1 MAGRRDY
8 DSLASEKHSLR
19 PHSAGRGRLSKIVFA
34 SVLLAGLCGL
44 TSRPIAAEPPP
55 NLSPQA
61 AVPKSDSKPAG
72 WALVRLVSAEK
83 TPAGTWRA
91 ELDAGRSSG
100 FLEGAQG
107 SFYRFIPPE
116 KKGENS
122 ALQKAG
128 QGKLIA
134 LTGLS
139 ATVELSLDPGVT
151 DSPKRGDFVLLPV
164 SVPGNT
170 FEGRILDLAKL
181 RILLTSPDGSQAF
194 TNIPAALAIH
204 SEAEEK
210 AILEKLAASIRSTPA
225 KSPEIPGPA
234 ETISR
239 GIFRGKLLSSVLQNC
254 TPEDV
259 ADLLRFLTVYPAG
272 FVGNDYPVQ
281 EIFSR
286 WVLLGAPETRDVI
299 ERRARGFRSDSD
311 LAEYLKDVQERQ
323 HLVLS
328 SLYVWADAAR
338 NAANAGDVPAL
349 QFYARL
355 LRGAGV
361 ATNTPSFSVAAQ
373 IGEALLLSHQNKLK
387 EAIAK
392 LQDAVAL
399 ADTLP
404 DDPSYDKP
412 DESRD
417 DLTRTYWKSQS
428 LFELGLL
435 HARIPDYNLA
445 IAALDDALKLLS
457 GHAHSPLRA
466 AWGSLLLYREAE
478 VYRKAGKLDLAREQF
493 LQARDAFSHRS
504 SPAARDYEVQ
514 CLAQLAEIA
523 AALKDYKLSVTRYTE
538 AVDLARKYELSSRVL
553 DYTWK
558 LGTAHWFAN
567 DYEKALAR
575 YQEVLP
581 VYKQRGDTEN
591 TCILLQNIGHLW
603 VALGKFDSAI
613 DSFAEGRR
621 LAESHQLNGRAALFD
636 RHEAGVLSR
645 QGRYA
650 EAAKLFDR
658 AISRLDPKKD
668 GKTLAEIY
676 SASAEMFDK
685 WKQTGKA
692 EENYKLAADTYARLG
707 LQSAQDEQLS
717 ALADLYRQSGKSASA
732 ASALQEVIGHQRAAA
747 GAPLARSLSS
757 LAFLYLNTPGGLP
770 KALAAANEAFDVAV
784 SSGDMEAIVG
794 AREARAAYYSTVG
807 DESKARAE
815 YQAAIKEAQSRND
828 GFRVAWYTWRLGS
841 IAAGLE
847 DAALASQSYDSALSY
862 FRAQKLTYWAAQVL
876 LSYGYLQLWQGDL
889 AAARSSLKD
898 SREIG
903 GGTNPGLQAE
913 QFMLES
919 GISRVE
925 EENQDSIAALRRAD
939 AIWKETSN
947 PAGRLAVLME
957 LGGIQHDQREMDDA
971 RKTWEQAVELSRDSP
986 YLHTLSWGNLSLSLL
1001 RLGQFEEA
1009 AAAAQKSI
1017 ELADSLQ
1024 EIPYLAA
1031 ELRGA
1036 WAVHLL
1042 EEARKIDDLSAAART
1057 VDDATRFLNEADVL
1071 ARKNGLQRTILRVLF
1086 GQGRRLLLLADRKG
1100 LAGLVQIQP
1109 NSPPAG
1115 EPGPLDGTIERANKL
1130 HLLEYQWEGLYHRGA
1145 LCAHSGDFAC
1155 AVRDLEASLTFLEKQ
1170 ATQYAALASAGGASR
1185 YQADKQ
1191 RPFLVLLKAY
1201 QAIST
1206 EREKAA
1212 ANAAR
1217 KGFNDD
1223 AAQARKEA
1231 QDATAHARNILDRLR
1246 RYEMQTASPG
1256 IKLSADASQQGQVIT
1271 AYRNLI
1277 RLEKELERRLEE
1289 ENKHVPPREGVIK
1302 TIDDELTQ
1310 KRTQVDKEAQLIR
1323 EQFPDLARDL
1333 ELDPENVDAFVRP
1346 LNEDEAL
1353 VEPVLTAD
1361 RLIIFVARS
1370 HQEVISVWSFTA
1382 EVDPKKFESDL
1393 AALWKGAAD
1402 PNSRFDPALSS
1413 EPGTPAYVAA
1423 ELYDW
1428 LFASAELR
1436 LEGVKTVLLS
1446 ATGPLRYV
1454 PFHIL
1459 LAPGPDGRRVY
1470 LNDRYNIVYLTRK
1483 GIASG
1488 YAPGIRYR
1496 GAAVVAVANP
1506 SKEEPLPEAD
1516 EEVGAM
1522 AQIWKGSAP
1531 SASFE
1536 LKRHDEATAVAVSM
1550 LLQRVKTQTPN
1561 TQRILHIATHGSAGA
1576 LPQDSYLLFADGKV
1590 RQDELREKLGL
1601 SRLVISL
1608 AVLSGCETA
1617 YSANAQDP
1625 GALEGLGVTGLA
1637 YGFENAGVKTVLG
1650 TLWKLDSATGP
1661 IFMQGFY
1668 RRLSEGSSVAEAL
1681 SRTREELRKSKPHPY
1696 YWAPFIVVG
1705 QWR

>member
-1 MAGRRDY
+1 MASRRHCNT
-8 DSLASEKHSLR
+8 LGPEKHSAR
-19 PHSAGRGRLSKIVFA
+19 PHSSSRRKHSTIAFA
-34 SVLLAGLCGL
+34 CVLLAGFHGL
-44 TSRPIAAEPPP
+44 NSPRIAAETPPS
-55 NLSPQA
+55 LSPQA
-61 AVPKSDSKPAG
+61 AAPKADTKPAG
-72 WALVRLVSAEK
+72 SALVQLVSAEK
-83 TPAGTWRA
+83 SPAGSWRA
-91 ELDAGRSSG
+91 ELDSGRSSG
-100 FLEGAQG
+100 LLEGAQG
-107 SFYRFIPPE
+107 LFYRFTPRE
-116 KKGENS
+116 KQGGNS
-122 ALQKAG
+122 TLQKAG

-139 ATVELSLDPGVT
+139 ATAEISLDPGVT
-151 DSPKRGDFVLLPV
+151 ESPKPGDFIYLPV
-164 SVPGNT
+164 TVPGNT
-170 FEGRILDLAKL
+170 FEGSILDLAKL
-181 RILLTSPDGSQAF
+181 RILLTSPDRSQAF
-194 TNIPAALAIH
+194 TNLPAARALH
-204 SEAEEK
+204 SDADEK
-210 AILEKLAASIRSTPA
+210 AILEKLAAAIRSTPA
-225 KSPEIPGPA
+225 KSSGIPDQA
-234 ETISR
+234 ESISR
-239 GIFRGKLLSSVLQNC
+239 GVFRGKLLSSVLQNC
-254 TPEDV
+254 TADDV
-259 ADLLRFLTVYPAG
+259 ADLLRFLAVYPGG
-272 FVGNDYPVQ
+272 FLGNDYPVQ

-286 WVLLGAPETRDVI
+286 WILMGAPETRDVV
-299 ERRARGFRSDSD
+299 ERRARGFRSDSE

-323 HLVLS
+323 HLVLT
-328 SLYVWADAAR
+328 SLYAWADAAR
-338 NAANAGDVPAL
+338 NAANDGDVPAL

-361 ATNTPSFSVAAQ
+361 ATNTPAFSVAAQ
-373 IGEALLLSHQNKLK
+373 IGEALLLSHQNNLK

-392 LQDAVAL
+392 IQEAAAL

-404 DDPSYDKP
+404 DDPSYDRAEDP
-412 DESRD
+412 RD
-417 DLTRTYWKSQS
+417 DITRAYWKSQS
-428 LFELGLL
+428 LFELALL
-435 HARIPDYNLA
+435 QARIPDYNLA
-445 IAALDDALKLLS
+445 IATFDDALKLLS
-457 GHAHSPLRA
+457 GHAHSRTRA
-466 AWGSLLLYREAE
+466 LWESLLFYREAE
-478 VYRKAGKLDLAREQF
+478 VYRKAGKLDRARDQF
-493 LQARDAFSHRS
+493 LRARDAFSRRDS
-504 SPAARDYEVQ
+504 SSAHDYEVL

-523 AALKDYKLSVTRYTE
+523 TPLKDYKLSIARYTE
-538 AVDLARKYELSSRVL
+538 AVDLARKYELGGRAL
-553 DYTWK
+553 DYTWS
-558 LGTAHWFAN
+558 LGLAHWYAN
-567 DYEKALAR
+567 EYEKAIVR
-575 YQEVLP
+575 YQELLP

-591 TCILLQNIGHLW
+591 TCNLLQNIGHLW

-621 LAESHQLNGRAALFD
+621 LAESHQLYDRAALFD
-636 RHEAGVLSR
+636 LHEAGVLSR
-645 QGRYA
+645 QGRYP
-650 EAAKLFDR
+650 EAAKLLDR
-658 AISRLDPKKD
+658 AVSRLDPKKD

-676 SASAEMFDK
+676 SASAEMFAK

-692 EENYKLAADTYARLG
+692 EENYKLAASTYAKLG

-717 ALADLYRQSGKSASA
+717 ALADLYRQSGNSASA
-732 ASALQEVIGHQRAAA
+732 ASVLEEVIGHQRAAA
-747 GAPLARSLSS
+747 GAPLARSLTR
-757 LAFLYLNTPGGLP
+757 LAFVFLNSAGGLP
-770 KALAAANEAFDVAV
+770 KALTASNEAFDVAV
-784 SSGDMEAIVG
+784 SSGDMEAILG

-815 YQAAIKEAQSRND
+815 YQGAIKEAQAHND
-828 GFRVAWYTWRLGS
+828 GYRVAWYTWRLGI

-847 DAALASQSYDSALSY
+847 DVALAAQSYDSALTY
-862 FRAQKLTYWAAQVL
+862 FKAQKLTYWAAQVL
-876 LSYGYLQLWQGDL
+876 LSYGYLQVWQGDL

-903 GGTNPGLQAE
+903 GDSNAGLQAE
-913 QFMLES
+913 QFMLE
-919 GISRVE
+919 GRISRGE
-925 EENQDSIAALRRAD
+925 EDNQDSIAALRRAD
-939 AIWKETSN
+939 AIYKEASN
-947 PAGRLAVLME
+947 PAGRLGVLME

-971 RKTWEQAVELSRDSP
+971 RKTWEQAIELSRDNP
-986 YLHTLSWGNLSLSLL
+986 YLHTLAWGNLSLSLL

-1009 AAAAQKSI
+1009 AAAAKKSI
-1017 ELADSLQ
+1017 ELADSLPD
-1024 EIPYLAA
+1024 IPYLAA

-1071 ARKNGLQRTILRVLF
+1071 ARKHALQRSILRVLF
-1086 GQGRRLLLLADRKG
+1086 GQGRRLLLLADREG
-1100 LAGLVQIQP
+1100 IAGLVQVQP
-1109 NSPPAG
+1109 TPPPSG
-1115 EPGPLDGTIERANKL
+1115 EPNPLDGTIERANKL

-1155 AVRDLEASLTFLEKQ
+1155 ASRDLEASLTFLEKQ
-1170 ATQYAALASAGGASR
+1170 ATQYAALASAAGASR

-1191 RPFLVLLKAY
+1191 RPFLVLLKLY
-1201 QAIST
+1201 QSRSV

-1223 AAQARKEA
+1223 AAVARKEA

-1256 IKLSADASQQGQVIT
+1256 IKLSAAAGQQGLVVT

-1277 RLEKELERRLEE
+1277 RQEKELERRLEE
-1289 ENKHVPPREGVIK
+1289 ENKHVPPRAGVIK
-1302 TIDDELTQ
+1302 TIEDELTQ

-1323 EQFPDLARDL
+1323 EQFPEVARDL
-1333 ELDPENVDAFVRP
+1333 ELDPENPDAFVKALR
-1346 LNEDEAL
+1346 EDEAL

-1361 RLIIFVARS
+1361 RLIIFVARNR
-1370 HQEVISVWSFTA
+1370 QEEISVWSFTA

-1393 AALWKGAAD
+1393 TALWKAAAD
-1402 PNSRFDPALSS
+1402 PNSSFDPAQSN
-1413 EPGTPAYVAA
+1413 EPGTPAHVAA
-1423 ELYDW
+1423 ELFDW

-1436 LEGVKTVLLS
+1436 LDGVKTVLLS

-1470 LNDRYNIVYLTRK
+1470 LNDRYDIVYLTRK

-1488 YAPGIRYR
+1488 YAPGTKYR

-1516 EEVGAM
+1516 AEVDAM
-1522 AQIWKGSAP
+1522 AEIWKGSP
-1531 SASFE
+1531 FE
-1536 LKRHDEATAVAVSM
+1536 PRHHDAATAIAVSA
-1550 LLQRVKTQTPN
+1550 LLQRMKIQTPN
-1561 TQRILHIATHGSAGA
+1561 SQRILHIATHGSAGA
-1576 LPQDSYLLFADGKV
+1576 LPQDSFLLFADGKV
-1590 RQDELREKLGL
+1590 SQDELREKLGL
-1601 SRLVISL
+1601 PRAGISL

-1617 YSANAQDP
+1617 YSSNAQDP

-1637 YGFENAGVKTVLG
+1637 YGFENAGVKTVIG

-1681 SRTREELRKSKPHPY
+1681 SRTREELRNSKPHPY